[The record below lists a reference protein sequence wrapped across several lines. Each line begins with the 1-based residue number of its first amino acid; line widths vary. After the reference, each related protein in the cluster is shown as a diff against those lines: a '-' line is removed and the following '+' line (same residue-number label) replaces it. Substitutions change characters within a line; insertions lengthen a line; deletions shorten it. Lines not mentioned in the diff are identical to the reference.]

1 LAALITETKLDFP
14 ALGKPTSAT
23 SAKDFNSSFTS
34 LISPGSPKREN
45 PGAFLL
51 LEDKAAFINKVE
63 KVGVTID
70 SFDIKD
76 NKLDDTFEFSVED
89 PGTIEVI
96 NTILRQSPKINQI
109 KEQLKAMIREELK
122 AFRNKE

>member
-1 LAALITETKLDFP
+1 MKHYKIK
-14 ALGKPTSAT
+14 
-23 SAKDFNSSFTS
+23 
-34 LISPGSPKREN
+34 
-45 PGAFLL
+45 

-122 AFRNKE
+122 SFRNKE

>member
-1 LAALITETKLDFP
+1 MKHYKIK
-14 ALGKPTSAT
+14 
-23 SAKDFNSSFTS
+23 
-34 LISPGSPKREN
+34 
-45 PGAFLL
+45 